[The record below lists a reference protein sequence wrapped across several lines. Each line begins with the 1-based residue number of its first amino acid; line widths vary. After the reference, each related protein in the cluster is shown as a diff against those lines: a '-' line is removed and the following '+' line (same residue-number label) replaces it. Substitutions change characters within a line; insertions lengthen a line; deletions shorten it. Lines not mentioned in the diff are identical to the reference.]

1 LPLKTI
7 LVHKGFITPM
17 RAGYS
22 VIERYGSKYM
32 NHDGLLLGDE
42 RSSWK
47 KKKKK
52 KRAPRAQALRRDMKA
67 CASGA

>member
-1 LPLKTI
+1 
-7 LVHKGFITPM
+7 M